1 MSHLP
6 DRDQSN
12 AFASLALAA
21 MTKCSVAPTPA
32 HYEIFFTH
40 IAGLKPELS
49 KVLAP
54 FVNEGKPVTF
64 QLLQELHDAHLAQ
77 ALPSS
82 LIEDITA
89 KLGLHADAILHQ
101 ISQAGEQ
108 TKSYGRAL
116 DVATGQIDKNL
127 DQGTVQILVG
137 QLAQA
142 TRAMQARTQHLE
154 AELKAASGEVSSL
167 RGRMET
173 IRKESLTDQLT
184 GLANRKCFDDRL
196 NEALEAAAAEATPLS
211 LLIGDID
218 FFKKFNDTWG
228 HQTGDQVLK
237 LVAHCFREQV
247 KGRDTAARYGGEEFV
262 VILPQTSLGNA
273 RTLADHIRTAVQ
285 SKKVMKRSTGETLGT
300 ITVSIG
306 VAGFGPGD
314 TAESLI
320 QRADTCLYAAKHAGR
335 NRVIV
340 ESEIDIATSGEH
352 AAEARAR
359 KSAA

>member
-6 DRDQSN
+6 DREQSS
-12 AFASLALAA
+12 AFASLALTA
-21 MTKCSVAPTPA
+21 MAKCEVAPTPA

-49 KVLAP
+49 RVLTP
-54 FVNEGKPVTF
+54 YVNEGKPVPF
-64 QLLQELHDAHLAQ
+64 QLLQELYDAHFAQ
-77 ALPSS
+77 SLPSNVF
-82 LIEDITA
+82 EEITA
-89 KLGLHADAILHQ
+89 KLGSHADAILTQ
-101 ISQAGEQ
+101 IAQAGEH

-116 DVATGQIDKNL
+116 DVATGQIDKGL
-127 DQGTVQILVG
+127 EQGTVQMLVG
-137 QLAQA
+137 HLAQA

-154 AELKAASGEVSSL
+154 AELKAASGEVQSL

-196 NEALEAAAAEATPLS
+196 REAIEGATAEGTPLS

-237 LVAHCFREQV
+237 LVAHCFKEQV

-262 VILPQTSLGNA
+262 VILPQTSLANA
-273 RTLADHIRTAVQ
+273 KTLAEQIRGAVQ

-306 VAGFGPGD
+306 AAQFAPGD
-314 TAESLI
+314 TSETILH
-320 QRADTCLYAAKHAGR
+320 RADACLYAAKHAGR
-335 NRVIV
+335 NRVIAENEV
-340 ESEIDIATSGEH
+340 DVAASGEH
-352 AAEARAR
+352 AAQARAR
-359 KSAA
+359 KTAA